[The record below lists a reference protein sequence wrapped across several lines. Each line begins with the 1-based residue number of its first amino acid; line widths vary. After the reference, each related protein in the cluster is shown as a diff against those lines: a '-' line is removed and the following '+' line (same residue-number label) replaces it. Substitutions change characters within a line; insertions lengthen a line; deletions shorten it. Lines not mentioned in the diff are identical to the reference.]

1 MKLLDKYQ
9 ELGIIKANE
18 LLLTPQDAVNLVEE
32 IAQKGILIL
41 GVDLWYYFGDQI
53 VENPSSL
60 DLSNISDAKISA
72 EVAKKFI
79 LTQLPKNIVYV
90 SLVLDDE

>member
-9 ELGIIKANE
+9 ELGIIKAGE

-41 GVDLWYYFGDQI
+41 GVDLWYYLGDQI
-53 VENPSSL
+53 VEDPSSL
-60 DLSNISDAKISA
+60 DLRNISDAKISA

-79 LTQLPKNIVYV
+79 ITQLPENIVYV
-90 SLVLDDE
+90 SLILDDE

>member
-9 ELGIIKANE
+9 ELGIIKAGE
-18 LLLTPQDAVNLVEE
+18 LLLSPQNAVNLVEE
-32 IAQKGILIL
+32 IAQKSIPIL
-41 GVDLWYYFGDQI
+41 GVDLWYYWGDQI
-53 VENPSSL
+53 VEDPSSL

-79 LTQLPKNIVYV
+79 MSQLPENIVYV
-90 SLVLDDE
+90 SLILDDE

>member
-9 ELGIIKANE
+9 ELGIIKAGE

-32 IAQKGILIL
+32 IAQKDILIL
-41 GVDLWYYFGDQI
+41 GVDLWYYLGDQI
-53 VENPSSL
+53 VEDPSSL
-60 DLSNISDAKISA
+60 DLSNISDAKISV

-79 LTQLPKNIVYV
+79 MTQLPENIVYV
-90 SLVLDDE
+90 SLILDDE